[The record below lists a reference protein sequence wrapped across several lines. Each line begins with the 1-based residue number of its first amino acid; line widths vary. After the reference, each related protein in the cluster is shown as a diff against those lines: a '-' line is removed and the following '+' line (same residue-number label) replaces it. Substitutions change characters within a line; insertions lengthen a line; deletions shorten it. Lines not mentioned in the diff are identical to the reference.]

1 MDNFETIV
9 IEQLS
14 NINSRLNG
22 FDEKFDKID
31 ERFEKI
37 DEKFEKIDQRFNEME
52 ENFDKKL
59 NNCKKDILKEIDNLR
74 GSVVLLEN
82 KVLSE
87 FPALYE
93 AFELNRK
100 LQDDRNEKV
109 AYLSEKTE
117 EHSIRIAALEDKI
130 KAV

>member
-52 ENFDKKL
+52 ENFDNKL

-82 KVLSE
+82 KVLSV

-117 EHSIRIAALEDKI
+117 EHSIRIVALEDKI